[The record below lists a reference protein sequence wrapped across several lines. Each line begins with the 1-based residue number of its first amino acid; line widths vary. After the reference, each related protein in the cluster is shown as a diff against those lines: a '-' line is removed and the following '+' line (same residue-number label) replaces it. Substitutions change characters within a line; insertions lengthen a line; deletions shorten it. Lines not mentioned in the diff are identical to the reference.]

1 MYFLCR
7 RLGGSCKL
15 VFDVI
20 RFDPPIIKNALQFS
34 CGNAI
39 VCDDMEEARRVAFGS
54 AERKK
59 VCTLINIYYYYYY
72 YYY

>member
-1 MYFLCR
+1 MTHTGRDTLYMYMYLIADDR
-7 RLGGSCKL
+7 RLGGTCRL

-20 RFDPPIIKNALQFS
+20 RCDPPIIKNALQFT

-54 AERKK
+54 SERKK
-59 VCTLINIYYYYYY
+59 VQ
-72 YYY
+72 

>member
-1 MYFLCR
+1 M
-7 RLGGSCKL
+7 

-59 VCTLINIYYYYYY
+59 VCTLINIYYYY
-72 YYY
+72 